1 MSSENILW
9 LNLHR
14 LKWKGGYVAVKSPNL
29 RMFNL
34 LNLKFMIRRIV
45 AVVGLM
51 VNFVIYSQHP
61 SNSENVLTVP
71 IASPTTP
78 TTNQMERFGNIS
90 INESTGTLN
99 HSIKLFD
106 YYTGNDYIP
115 IQLSYIGNGVK
126 VNQEPSWVGINWNF
140 EPLGLITRVVKDRQD
155 ESCAD
160 SNRIYLSKQELD
172 NLPGF
177 GNCSDN
183 TWFNNIKAI
192 CEYNDV
198 DSEVDIFTYNFMGY
212 HGSFYLDKFNNV
224 HIIKYDKEIKIL
236 FNYQPNNT
244 SNITIYTPDG
254 NVYFF
259 GGPYA
264 SESSRIVSNNNMYVN
279 ANIEFSQN
287 AFYLYQMTYYNGIS
301 VFFDY
306 DVNTQ
311 ECHYK
316 IGEEELGSYAILYY
330 PFSNNKTRL
339 ENEIQRKVSL
349 DTIRNSINDQII
361 VFEKENWGECNSVN
375 KLNNI
380 YLKNNDSIL
389 KRIKLNY
396 AVIDKEEVYT
406 HNKFFLE
413 DIEFYGKEDAFVNK
427 YHFNYNNLEL
437 LPSKNSYARD
447 HLDFYNGANN
457 NNTLLPQLDFSFPI
471 DGSFNFA
478 NREAE
483 YYYSLCGSLH
493 SIEYPTGGLSY
504 FEYELPVKGY
514 IPSTDH
520 DYTTIYYNDPTRN
533 YESYPSNPTLLPDGM
548 IEYKGV
554 INPDM
559 GDGPLILTSESN
571 IKAKV
576 MLSQKGCF
584 TQHNKIKFTIKRRDN
599 AESEFAIYKDFNYS
613 LENVSGCSDFIY
625 FTYNEDED
633 LQPGEYIFEISILLH
648 QSSYN
653 ANHSVIVSLNLT
665 LPNESQPIPVYY
677 PGLRIKKIINYK
689 KSYSPNPEITR
700 YYYNKIT
707 DIHIESFSY
716 YPLYHFMTNKYIG
729 NHLYSDLLN
738 INSNSIKNVF
748 NSSTSNFIYPYVTVS
763 YGGDNFEKG
772 GKELHFKGNTPDGL
786 PNFYFFPNQILCTL
800 NIPSNLNYGDFI
812 LYSNVRTNNSIE
824 NSTLL
829 GETLFDSKLSEV
841 KKTVYNYGQ
850 NMKSLAHNINVV
862 NYGDPEGLGGIGI
875 PKLSN
880 SLLLYET
887 KSYDYFLT
895 SIYTEDFFPSG
906 KIENLKTFTYQNNI
920 VSLPN
925 TIEETTSSNNT
936 ILTTIYYPFDIIIPD
951 LSPSDSQNI
960 TIMKSRNKLNQII
973 RKEEM
978 VNGNLISLEQFSFG
992 NFSGLILPSL
1002 YKKAKGNNALETTM
1016 GFDYNFYGK
1025 PIRIINN
1032 NTNVTKYVYNTKL
1045 QITQKRE
1052 FVGTELVDDSVS
1064 PQDNCLYQ
1072 KMFPNSMVTDY
1083 EYDPLT
1089 MSLTKIKNPN
1099 CDTQYYSYDSFNRL
1113 QYVKDKNGNILSK
1126 NEYHYRP

>member
-1 MSSENILW
+1 
-9 LNLHR
+9 
-14 LKWKGGYVAVKSPNL
+14 
-29 RMFNL
+29 
-34 LNLKFMIRRIV
+34 MIRRIL

-61 SNSENVLTVP
+61 SNSENLLTVP

-140 EPLGLITRVVKDRQD
+140 EPLGLITRSVRDIQD
-155 ESCAD
+155 ETCDISKRCYFSEIDLNNLPDFPNCSNED
-160 SNRIYLSKQELD
+160 SNSWYTIV
-172 NLPGF
+172 
-177 GNCSDN
+177 
-183 TWFNNIKAI
+183 NNI
-192 CEYNDV
+192 CEDRFY
-198 DSEVDIFTYNFMGY
+198 DSEVDVFTYNFMGY

-236 FNYQPNNT
+236 FDDQPNNT
-244 SNITIYTPDG
+244 SYITIYTPDG

-264 SESSRIVSNNNMYVN
+264 SESSRIVSNNNIYVN
-279 ANIEFSQN
+279 ASIEFSQN

-301 VFFDY
+301 VNFNY
-306 DVNTQ
+306 DVDNTI
-311 ECHYK
+311 CRYK
-316 IGEEELGSYAILYY
+316 IGEDQIYSGFPGDFF
-330 PFSNNKTRL
+330 PFHLESTIL
-339 ENEIQRKVSL
+339 ENETQQKVSL
-349 DTIRNSINDQII
+349 RSISNTLTNQEII
-361 VFEKENWGECNSVN
+361 FDKENWGACNN
-375 KLNNI
+375 TKKLNNI
-380 YLKNNDSIL
+380 YLRDSSDLL
-389 KRIKLNY
+389 KKIHLNY
-396 AVIDKEEVYT
+396 HDLNIEEISAE
-406 HNKFFLE
+406 NKFFLE
-413 DIEFYGKEDAFVNK
+413 DIEFYDATNTFINK
-427 YHFNYNNLEL
+427 YHFNYSGLER

-447 HLDFYNGANN
+447 HLDFYNGKTGNN
-457 NNTLLPQLDFSFPI
+457 NLIPSINIPIIDANYNNFDFA
-471 DGSFNFA
+471 D
-478 NREAE
+478 REAS
-483 YYYSLCGSLH
+483 YIYSLFGSLNE
-493 SIEYPTGGLSY
+493 IIYPSGGKSS
-504 FEYELPVKGY
+504 FEYELPIKGY
-514 IPSTDH
+514 IPSTNH
-520 DYTTIYYNDPTRN
+520 NYTTIYYNDPTRN
-533 YESYPSNPTLLPDGM
+533 YESDPSNPTLLPDGM
-548 IEYKGV
+548 IEYKHV
-554 INPDM
+554 ISPNM

-653 ANHSVIVSLNLT
+653 ANHSVIVSLDLT
-665 LPNESQPIPVYY
+665 LPNISQPIPVYY
-677 PGLRIKKIINYK
+677 PGLRIKRITNY
-689 KSYSPNPEITR
+689 STNSFNPEVIR
-700 YYYNKIT
+700 YYYNSINNLNA
-707 DIHIESFSY
+707 ESFSY
-716 YPLYHFMTNKYIG
+716 SPFYLFYTSHRIG
-729 NHLYSDLLN
+729 NIGDAALIKVLN
-738 INSNSIKNVF
+738 ISSNSIHNVF
-748 NSSTSNFIYPYVTVS
+748 NSSSSNFIYDFITIS
-763 YGGDNFEKG
+763 YGGDHFEKG
-772 GKELHFKGNTPDGL
+772 GKGLQFKNLSDYQPSFYTFTNVSSNPDYLHCSLDYPIELDPTTL
-786 PNFYFFPNQILCTL
+786 INF
-800 NIPSNLNYGDFI
+800 
-812 LYSNVRTNNSIE
+812 SNVNTNDSFANA
-824 NSTLL
+824 TLL
-829 GETLFDSKLSEV
+829 REIIYNSNAEKIKETTF
-841 KKTVYNYGQ
+841 NYFQ
-850 NMKSLAHNINVV
+850 ELISTANNIRTV
-862 NYGDPEGLGGIGI
+862 NYGETNLGIN
-875 PKLSN
+875 PHKFN
-880 SLLLYET
+880 RSLLLYKTNSYNYYLKSVLT
-887 KSYDYFLT
+887 KDH
-895 SIYTEDFFPSG
+895 FPSG

-925 TIEETTSSNNT
+925 TIEETTSSNDT
-936 ILTTIYYPFDIIIPD
+936 KLTTIYYPFNTIIPD

-960 TIMKSRNKLNQII
+960 AIMKSRNKLNQII

-992 NFSGLILPSL
+992 DFSGLILPSL
-1002 YKKAKGNNALETTM
+1002 YKKGKGNNALETTM

-1064 PQDNCLYQ
+1064 PQDICLYQ

-1113 QYVKDKNGNILSK
+1113 QYVKDKDGKVLSE